1 MGRIFLGLAIALV
14 GALVVHIA
22 VVFTI
27 PRVAENNA
35 WGRLSRIGPTFRMV
49 RIDPLRR
56 QGTDAASLDLGAGD
70 QDFAFVDPA
79 FITAGCRFSLADG
92 LVRVAAR
99 DQTSFWSASIY
110 SRQGDNLYS
119 INDRSAVDG
128 RFDLLIGT
136 HEQIVAAQSLP
147 AEREDTAIPVEIP
160 AVEGY
165 ITLRVLVDEES
176 ARPLADA
183 FLRQVVCE
191 PAGGATSSALGHR
204 AG

>member
-1 MGRIFLGLAIALV
+1 MGRLLLTLAIGLV
-14 GALVVHIA
+14 GALIVHIA

-35 WGRLSRIGPTFRMV
+35 WGRLSRLGEPFQMV
-49 RIDPLRR
+49 RIDALRR
-56 QGTDAASLDLGAGD
+56 QGPDAASLDVGSGQ

-92 LVRVAAR
+92 LVRIAAPER
-99 DQTSFWSASIY
+99 TTFWSASIY

-136 HEQIVAAQSLP
+136 HEQIMEAQSLQTG
-147 AEREDTAIPVEIP
+147 REETAIPVEIT

-165 ITLRVLVDEES
+165 VTLRVLVDEES
-176 ARPLADA
+176 ERPLGDA
-183 FLRQVVCE
+183 FLRQVACE
-191 PAGGATSSALGHR
+191 PAGTPSSEGSSDNAD
-204 AG
+204 

>member
-1 MGRIFLGLAIALV
+1 MGRILLGLAIGLV

-22 VVFTI
+22 VIFTI

-35 WGRLSRIGPTFRMV
+35 WGRLSRLGKTFEML

-56 QGTDAASLDLGAGD
+56 DAPGGAALGAGSG
-70 QDFAFVDPA
+70 DFAFVDPA
-79 FITAGCRFSLADG
+79 FITAGCRFSLAEG
-92 LVRVAAR
+92 PVRVAASDR
-99 DQTSFWSASIY
+99 TAFWSASIY

-136 HEQIVAAQSLP
+136 HDQIVAAQALP
-147 AEREDTAIPVEIP
+147 AAREETSIPVEIP

-183 FLRQVVCE
+183 FLRQVSCA
-191 PAGGATSSALGHR
+191 PADGTAASARLSRSS
-204 AG
+204 

>member
-1 MGRIFLGLAIALV
+1 MGRILLGLGIALV

-22 VVFTI
+22 VIFTI

-35 WGRLSRIGPTFRMV
+35 WGRLSRLGEPFRLV
-49 RIDPLRR
+49 RIDALRR
-56 QGTDAASLDLGAGD
+56 PGTDAGALDAGSGD

-92 LVRVAAR
+92 PVRVAAPER
-99 DQTSFWSASIY
+99 TTFWSASIY

-136 HEQIVAAQSLP
+136 HDQIVAAQSLP
-147 AEREDTAIPVEIP
+147 AEREETAIPVEIG

-165 ITLRVLVDEES
+165 ITLRILVDEES

-191 PAGGATSSALGHR
+191 PAGNAVSAVSKSRTG
-204 AG
+204 

>member
-1 MGRIFLGLAIALV
+1 
-14 GALVVHIA
+14 VVHIA
-22 VVFTI
+22 VIFTI

-35 WGRLSRIGPTFRMV
+35 WARLSRLGKPFSMI
-49 RIDPLRR
+49 RIDALRR
-56 QGTDAASLDLGAGD
+56 QAPDPASLDIGSSD

-92 LVRVAAR
+92 LVRVRAP
-99 DQTSFWSASIY
+99 DVTTFWSASIY

-136 HEQIVAAQSLP
+136 RDQLIEAGSDTT
-147 AEREDTAIPVEIP
+147 ERDETSIPVEIA

-165 ITLRVLVDEES
+165 VTLRVLVDEES
-176 ARPLADA
+176 ERPGADA
-183 FLRQVVCE
+183 FVRSVACA
-191 PAGGATSSALGHR
+191 PALSSSADDRPGRLG
-204 AG
+204 